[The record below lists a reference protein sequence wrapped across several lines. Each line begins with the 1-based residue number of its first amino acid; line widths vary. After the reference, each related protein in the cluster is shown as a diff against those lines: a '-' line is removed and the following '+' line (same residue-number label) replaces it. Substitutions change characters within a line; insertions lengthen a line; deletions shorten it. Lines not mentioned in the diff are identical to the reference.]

1 LRRKRFRF
9 FPVVR
14 RFNGDASVSWR
25 SIARTKLKL
34 KTIGSRNGG
43 AMPGGDTLKA
53 SNLCPMLT
61 LTCLMFVGTT
71 AIAADDGTK
80 KSSAEQDMQ
89 DEVYHLGPG
98 DEIKVHQ
105 SNAEELDGRAAR
117 IDDMGYATLPL
128 VGRIKLGG
136 TTLEQAE
143 SLLASRLSHLL
154 VNPQPVVSISEYRS
168 QPVSV
173 LGAVNNPGVLQLQ
186 GRKTLMEMLSLG
198 GGLRQDAGGE
208 VVITRRLGYGRV
220 PVSNESVDPSGRF
233 STARIDAAGLVKG
246 TNPGDNIVILPQ
258 DVISVPGSELIY
270 VTGDVHKPGS
280 FPLRDSNGISVLQAI
295 SLAEG
300 LGPQASAKNAKIFR
314 VRGGDQEKDEIRV
327 DVSRILAGESRDFK
341 MKPRDILFI
350 PDSASKKAGY
360 RAAEAAIQAVT
371 GIAIWHR

>member
-1 LRRKRFRF
+1 M
-9 FPVVR
+9 PE
-14 RFNGDASVSWR
+14 GG
-25 SIARTKLKL
+25 TL
-34 KTIGSRNGG
+34 KT
-43 AMPGGDTLKA
+43 
-53 SNLCPMLT
+53 SNLWPMLV
-61 LTCLMFVGTT
+61 LACLVFVGMT

-80 KSSAEQDMQ
+80 KSSAEQDMPGLPSV
-89 DEVYHLGPG
+89 EVYHLGPG
-98 DEIKVHQ
+98 DEIKVQQ

-117 IDDMGYATLPL
+117 IDDMGYATLPM

-136 TTLEQAE
+136 ATLEQAE

-154 VNPQPVVSISEYRS
+154 VNPQPVVSIAEYRS

-186 GRKTLMEMLSLG
+186 GRKTLMEMLSLAG
-198 GGLRQDAGGE
+198 GMRQDAGGE
-208 VVITRRLGYGRV
+208 VVITRRLSYGRI
-220 PVSNESVDPSGRF
+220 PVSSESLDPSGNF

-246 TNPGDNIVILPQ
+246 ANPADNIVILPQ

-314 VRGGDQEKDEIRV
+314 AHGDGQEKDEIPV
-327 DVSRILAGESRDFK
+327 DVSRILAGERSDFK
-341 MKPRDILFI
+341 MQPRDILFI
-350 PDSASKKAGY
+350 PDSLSKKAGY

-371 GIAIWHR
+371 GIVIWRR

>member
-1 LRRKRFRF
+1 ML
-9 FPVVR
+9 
-14 RFNGDASVSWR
+14 GGG
-25 SIARTKLKL
+25 TL
-34 KTIGSRNGG
+34 KT
-43 AMPGGDTLKA
+43 
-53 SNLCPMLT
+53 SNLCPILAMA
-61 LTCLMFVGTT
+61 CLVFVGVT
-71 AIAADDGTK
+71 AIAADDGPK
-80 KSSAEQDMQ
+80 KASAQQDMQ
-89 DEVYHLGPG
+89 ELPSVEVYHLGPG

-105 SNAEELDGRAAR
+105 LNAEELDGRSAR

-136 TTLEQAE
+136 ATLEQAE
-143 SLLASRLSHLL
+143 SLLASRLSHLF
-154 VNPQPVVSISEYRS
+154 VNPQPVVSIAEYRS

-173 LGAVNNPGVLQLQ
+173 LGAVNTPGVLQLQ
-186 GRKTLMEMLSLG
+186 GRKTLMEMLSLA
-198 GGLRQDAGGE
+198 GGLRPDAGGE

-233 STARIDAAGLVKG
+233 STATIDAAGLVKG
-246 TNPGDNIVILPQ
+246 ANPGDNIVIFPQ

-314 VRGGDQEKDEIRV
+314 ARGGDQEKDEIRV
-327 DVSRILAGESRDFK
+327 DVQRILAGESSDFK
-341 MKPRDILFI
+341 MQPRDILFI

-371 GIAIWHR
+371 GIAIWRR